1 VDEIDQFRITLQQL
15 EICRELVL
23 NRGETGSRVALI
35 LLDNV
40 CETIC
45 YRLIRS
51 EFDRDDF
58 RRSFVEERYLPKLR
72 HKIERTFAAKIEAV
86 RKAHRLPAQVATTL
100 LILHS
105 YRNAAYHRDT
115 HNPVVIPLLAR
126 IALVAVADL
135 FARTRGGIQI
145 SAAGGHKSPI
155 DWLQLY
161 GYQDTFIDFSDAA
174 RVVARAL
181 KKKIRPT
188 FPKLVEGFM
197 ADIASRVASI
207 RQVLAQHMLV
217 PNVSEIDRMLKWFE
231 FRHMNPYLESNL
243 SASYRALNYRIAAGG
258 GDEITPGE
266 YEEARTSF
274 RTNYETAH
282 DKYLPT
288 LTHAVLAEIE
298 NDLQQQLS
306 IAKNYRGAL
315 NVYSQLDALVTRY
328 EEVSWAANREIEYQ
342 SAMESDIQRGK

>member
-1 VDEIDQFRITLQQL
+1 VDEVDQFRITLQQL

-23 NRGETGSRVALI
+23 NRAETGSRVALI

-40 CETIC
+40 SETIC
-45 YRLIRS
+45 YRMIRS
-51 EFDRDDF
+51 EFERDDF
-58 RRSFVEERYLPKLR
+58 RRSVVPERYPPKR
-72 HKIERTFAAKIEAV
+72 RREIERTFVAKVETV
-86 RKAHRLPAQVATTL
+86 RKAHRLPGQVATTL

-115 HNPVVIPLLAR
+115 HNPVVVPLLAR

-145 SAAGGHKSPI
+145 SATGGYRSPI

-161 GYQDTFIDFSDAA
+161 GYHNTFVNFEEAA
-174 RVVARAL
+174 RSVARQL
-181 KKKIRPT
+181 KKKVRPT

-197 ADIASRVASI
+197 ADIASRVAAI
-207 RQVLAQHMLV
+207 RQVIALHMRV

-231 FRHMNPYLESNL
+231 FRHVNPYLESSL
-243 SASYRALNYRIAAGG
+243 SASYRARNYRIAAGR
-258 GDEITPGE
+258 GDEVTAEE

-274 RTNYETAH
+274 RANYETAH
-282 DKYLPT
+282 RNYVQA
-288 LTHAVLAEIE
+288 LTYDGLAEIE
-298 NDLQQQLS
+298 RDLPQQLS
-306 IAKNYRGAL
+306 IAKNYR
-315 NVYSQLDALVTRY
+315 DALDVYAQFDAWVTRY

-342 SAMESDIQRGK
+342 SEMESDIQRGK